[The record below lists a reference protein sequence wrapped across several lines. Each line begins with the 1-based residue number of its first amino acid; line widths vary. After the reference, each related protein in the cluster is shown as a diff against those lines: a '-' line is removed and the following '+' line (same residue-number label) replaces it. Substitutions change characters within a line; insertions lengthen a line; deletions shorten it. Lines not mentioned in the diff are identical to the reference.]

1 MEVTAKSRYVRIAPS
16 KARDLAREIA
26 GKDVAEA
33 LRVTSLSRRKA
44 ALLIGKT
51 LKSAVANAENN
62 HNLSA
67 DALVVRAAVV
77 DQGPTQRRYWPRSRG
92 MASPIQK
99 RTSHITIVLAER
111 D

>member
-1 MEVTAKSRYVRIAPS
+1 MSPS

-26 GKDVAEA
+26 GKSVAEA

-62 HNLSA
+62 HQLSA
-67 DALVVRAAVV
+67 DDLVVRSAVV
-77 DQGPTQRRYWPRSRG
+77 DQGPTLRRFWPRARG

-99 RTSHITIVLAER
+99 RTSHITIVLADR
-111 D
+111 S

>member
-1 MEVTAKSRYVRIAPS
+1 MSPS

-26 GKDVAEA
+26 GKTVAEA
-33 LRVTSLSRRKA
+33 LRITSLNRRKA

-62 HNLSA
+62 HQLSA
-67 DALVVRAAVV
+67 DDLVVRSAVV
-77 DQGPTQRRYWPRSRG
+77 DQGPTLRRFWPRARG

-99 RTSHITIVLAER
+99 RTSHITIVLADR
-111 D
+111 S